1 MLADVRTILN
11 NVRKLGLGPDSD
23 VYLDYKTLQCRY
35 DAAMGKAHVPRVRG
49 RHSVEPAAVAPSSP
63 KGGSR
68 RSSPAVVGSRR
79 CDVCSGP
86 CDLPGPCFE
95 GSNPHLCLACLH
107 KPDVVVGKRL
117 WVFWTED
124 KKWYPGFVEACEP
137 HHRQFRVL

>member
-63 KGGSR
+63 KG
-68 RSSPAVVGSRR
+68 
-79 CDVCSGP
+79 SGP